1 MTSSQRRHGLV
12 PIYGKIALFFGISAL
27 CGVLVAGFFLPWAST
42 GGTMAQAGNQI
53 LDEHPAELDEAS
65 IGVPSRILASDG
77 TEIATFY
84 AENRQPVEIEE
95 MAEDLQH
102 AVVAIEDERFYDHHG
117 TDLRG
122 IARAAAA
129 NITSDTTQGASTITH
144 QYVSQL
150 ILNAD
155 QLAGE
160 EELAMSG
167 TTTVADRLNE
177 ARIAVDLEEEMS
189 KDEILAGY
197 LNIVLLGG
205 RNYGVE
211 AAAQYLWG
219 IPAAELDLAQS
230 ALLAGLIQNPNGLN
244 PEENPDGALQRR
256 GAVLEAML
264 RNDYITEDERD
275 EAAAQELALDI
286 HPRSAGCQAAEVG
299 PYVCDY
305 VVRSIQGDDAF
316 GETVEERE
324 ALLNRGGLEI
334 QTTLDATLQQ
344 EADAQVA
351 QTVPADDPS
360 GAGASLVTVE
370 PGTGSILAM
379 AQNTEYATADR
390 AGATTLNFNVDQ
402 NMGGGNGFQA
412 GSTLKPFVAA
422 TWIDAGNSMTD
433 TVDASRDEYEQGAT
447 FDASCQPGGE
457 VAIPDEDGWSIGNAI
472 EDMTKEMTVDY
483 GLYWSINTAT
493 VATLAELDVCDVT
506 ELTTDLGI
514 HRADDGEPLNPAHP
528 SFVLGAEEI
537 SPLTQASAF
546 AAFAADGQYCRP
558 RILSEVTD
566 AEGTSYEVP
575 AEECSQALDSDTVA
589 QLNETLGLIAEE
601 RVAEGDAEFPIAG
614 KTGTNNNE
622 SSTWFIGYTS
632 GLATAS
638 WVGSY
643 TGLTSLAGVPINGTA
658 HEDFWGSTLAAPQW
672 LDYMNAVGEDYSTD
686 EFTAPEDSDFD
697 DVDDPDRYDLDHD
710 GAE

>member
-42 GGTMAQAGNQI
+42 GATMAQGGNQM
-53 LDEHPAELDEAS
+53 LEENPAELEDAS

-84 AENRQPVEIEE
+84 AENRQPVEIDEI
-95 MAEDLQH
+95 AEDLQH
-102 AVVAIEDERFYDHHG
+102 AVVAIEDERFYEHNG

-122 IARAAAA
+122 IARAAAS
-129 NITSDTTQGASTITH
+129 NLTSDTTQGASTITH

-160 EELAMSG
+160 EDLAMSG
-167 TTTVADRLNE
+167 STTVADRLNE

-211 AAAQYLWG
+211 AASQYLWG
-219 IPAAELDLAQS
+219 IPASELNLAQS

-244 PEENPDGALQRR
+244 PEENPDGALERR
-256 GAVLEAML
+256 DAVLEAMV
-264 RNDYITEDERD
+264 RNDYITEAERD
-275 EAAAQELALDI
+275 EASAQDLDLDI
-286 HPRSAGCQAAEVG
+286 HQRSSGCQSAAFG

-305 VVRSIQGDDAF
+305 VVRSIQGDEAF
-316 GETVEERE
+316 GDSVEERE

-334 QTTLDATLQQ
+334 TTTLDATLQQ
-344 EADAQVA
+344 EADAEVA
-351 QTVPADDPS
+351 RTVPADDPS
-360 GAGASLVTVE
+360 GAGASLVTVQ
-370 PGTGSILAM
+370 PGTGNIMAM
-379 AQNTEYATADR
+379 AQNTTYSTADE

-422 TWIDAGNSMTD
+422 AWIDAGNSMTD

-447 FDASCQPGGE
+447 FDAQCQPGGE
-457 VAIPDEDGWSIGNAI
+457 VAIPDEEGWNISNAI
-472 EDMTKEMTVDY
+472 EDMNKEMTVDY
-483 GLYWSINTAT
+483 GLYWSINTST

-514 HRADDGEPLNPAHP
+514 HRADDGEPLNPANP
-528 SFVLGAEEI
+528 SFVLGAEEV

-546 AAFAADGQYCRP
+546 AAFAADGTYCRP

-566 AEGTSYEVP
+566 AEGNSYEVP
-575 AEECSQALDSDTVA
+575 AEECSEAVDPDTVA
-589 QLNETLGLIAEE
+589 QLNQTLSKIAGE
-601 RVAEGDAEFPIAG
+601 RVAEGNASFPMAG

-643 TGLTSLAGVPINGTA
+643 TELSSLAGVPINGTA

-672 LDYMNAVGEDYSTD
+672 LNYMNAVGEEHPTE
-686 EFTAPEDSDFD
+686 EFTTPEESDFD
-697 DVDDPDRYDLDHD
+697 DVDDLDRYDLDND
-710 GAE
+710 GTE